1 MSWESTPA
9 PDLAAQVLAGLPTPV
24 LACDDA
30 GRVVFANAAVATLL
44 RRDEATLIGAQLEQL
59 IALRGRTVGG
69 EPTHQVLVARA
80 ARREQSPLRIPLVR
94 DGLEIEVECTPAP
107 GPGGLLILSLAYIH
121 DATEARGRPGS
132 HQLIFEHAPLG
143 ILHFDRTGVITDC
156 NDTFVAIIGSSRR
169 ILVGLNMLT
178 LPDGEMVRCVRA
190 ALAGEL
196 AGYEGDYRSATSG
209 KVTPVSVIMAPV
221 LEDDAITGCVGIVR
235 DDSERKAA
243 MTALRESEA
252 SFRALIEG
260 APDAIAVVHDRR
272 LVYANPTLARLLGH
286 GEASTIRGATI
297 DDLLHPDDRAQ
308 VPTTLA
314 FDDERGPPP
323 LAILRWRRGDGRLV
337 ETEAVVVPIRFGGAA
352 GVAVVARDVTEAN
365 LLRAR
370 LSRADR
376 LAALGTLAAGVAHE
390 INNPL
395 AYLMA
400 SLETALRA
408 LRRPK
413 PTSVDHLID
422 RALDGARRVRR
433 IVRDLRLFSSPDDA
447 QLAPI
452 DLHAVLDS
460 AENLCTGEIKHR
472 AQLDKNYQ
480 PVPAVLG
487 DEIRLGQVFV
497 NILVNAA
504 HAISADR
511 TDGHI
516 AIRTY
521 TTEDGHARIE
531 IADNG
536 VGIPAEQV
544 PHVFEPFVTTKP
556 VGVGTGL
563 GLSICHGLVTA
574 LGGEISLESTVGRGT
589 VVRVTL
595 PAASVP
601 VRERSDGPLPP
612 VPRGVPARI
621 LIVDDEANLLSSLQI
636 ELAER
641 HEVAIAATAE
651 EALELIVAGPDFDL
665 VLCDVMMAVTSGLDL
680 YRMLQRVRPDLIGR
694 FAFMT
699 GGVLSGDI
707 YQAVL
712 ATGRPRLDKPFS
724 IDDLEQ
730 LLAAAEAPRRAG

>member
-1 MSWESTPA
+1 MSWQGTAA
-9 PDLAAQVLAGLPTPV
+9 PDLASQVLAALPTPV
-24 LACDDA
+24 LACDEA
-30 GRVVFANAAVATLL
+30 GRVVFANAAVAALI
-44 RRDEATLIGAQLEQL
+44 RRDPAALIGAALADL
-59 IALRGRTVGG
+59 IAVRGRTVQG
-69 EPTHQVLVARA
+69 EPIHAVLITRA
-80 ARREQSPLRIPLVR
+80 SQREQSPLRVPLVR
-94 DGLEIEVECTPAP
+94 DGVEIEVECTPAL
-107 GPGGLLILSLAYIH
+107 GAGGLLVLPLAAIH

-143 ILHFDRTGVITDC
+143 ILHFDRNGVITDC
-156 NDTFVAIIGSSRR
+156 NDTFVAIIGSGRR
-169 ILVGLNMLT
+169 VLVGLSMLS
-178 LPDGEMVRCVRA
+178 LPDREMVRCVRA
-190 ALAGEL
+190 ALVGEL
-196 AGYEGDYRSATSG
+196 AGYEGDYRSATAG
-209 KVTPVSVIMAPV
+209 KTTPVSVIMAPV
-221 LEDDAITGCVGIVR
+221 LEDGVITGGVGIVR

-286 GEASTIRGATI
+286 ELPAIRGAVI
-297 DDLLHPDDRAQ
+297 DDLLHGDDRDQ

-314 FDDERGPPP
+314 FDDDRGPPP
-323 LAILRWRRGDGRLV
+323 LIMLRWRRSDGRLV

-352 GVAVVARDVTEAN
+352 GVAIVARDVTEAN

-400 SLETALRA
+400 SLETAMRA
-408 LRRPK
+408 LRRPRP
-413 PTSVDHLID
+413 PTIDHLID

-460 AENLCTGEIKHR
+460 AENLCMGEIKHR
-472 AQLDKNYQ
+472 AQLDKDYQ

-504 HAISADR
+504 HAISDDR
-511 TDGHI
+511 SDGRI

-521 TTEDGHARIE
+521 TTADGQARVE

-536 VGIPAEQV
+536 VGIPPEQV
-544 PHVFEPFVTTKP
+544 AHVFEPFVTSKP
-556 VGVGTGL
+556 IGVGTGL

-574 LGGEISLESTVGRGT
+574 LGGDITLESEVGRGT
-589 VVRVTL
+589 VVKVTL

-601 VRERSDGPLPP
+601 ARERTEGALPP
-612 VPRGVPARI
+612 VPRGMPARI
-621 LIVDDEANLLSSLQI
+621 LVVDDEANLLSSLQI

-641 HEVAIAATAE
+641 HEVAIAASAE

-665 VLCDVMMAVTSGLDL
+665 VLCDVMMAVTTGLDL
-680 YRMLQRVRPDLIGR
+680 FRMIQRVRPDLVTR

-699 GGVLSGDI
+699 GGVLSGDM
-707 YQAVL
+707 YQSMV

-724 IDDLEQ
+724 MDDIEQ

>member
-1 MSWESTPA
+1 MPWETTGA

-30 GRVVFANAAVATLL
+30 GRVVFANAAVAGLL
-44 RRDEATLIGAQLEQL
+44 RRDAASLIGATLEDL
-59 IALRGRTVGG
+59 IAVRGRTIQG
-69 EPTHQVLVARA
+69 EPIHAALVARA
-80 ARREQSPLRIPLVR
+80 TQREQSPLRIPLAR

-107 GPGGLLILSLAYIH
+107 GGGGLLVLSLAYIH

-143 ILHFDRTGVITDC
+143 IFHFDRTGVITDC
-156 NDTFVAIIGSSRR
+156 NDTFVAILGSSRR
-169 ILVGLNMLT
+169 VLVGLNMLS
-178 LPDGEMVRCVRA
+178 LPDHEMVRCVRA

-221 LEDDAITGCVGIVR
+221 VEDDAITGCVGIVR

-272 LVYANPTLARLLGH
+272 LVYANPTLARLLGQ
-286 GEASTIRGATI
+286 ELSAIRGATL
-297 DDLLHPDDRAQ
+297 DDLLHADDRDQ
-308 VPTTLA
+308 VPTILA
-314 FDDERGPPP
+314 FDDDRGPPP
-323 LAILRWRRGDGRLV
+323 LVMLRWRRGDGRLV

-352 GVAVVARDVTEAN
+352 GVAIVARDVTEAT

-400 SLETALRA
+400 SLETAMRA

-413 PTSVDHLID
+413 PTSIDHLVD

-452 DLHAVLDS
+452 DLHSVLDS
-460 AENLCTGEIKHR
+460 AENLCMGEIKHR
-472 AQLDKNYQ
+472 AQLDKDYR
-480 PVPAVLG
+480 PVPPVLG

-504 HAISADR
+504 HAI
-511 TDGHI
+511 TGGDGKI
-516 AIRTY
+516 EIRTY
-521 TTEDGHARIE
+521 TTADGQARVE
-531 IADNG
+531 IRDNG

-544 PHVFEPFVTTKP
+544 AHVFEPFVTTKP

-574 LGGEISLESTVGRGT
+574 LGGEISLESEVGHGT
-589 VVRVTL
+589 LVRVTL
-595 PAASVP
+595 PAASAP
-601 VRERSDGPLPP
+601 ARERSDGALPP
-612 VPRGVPARI
+612 IPRGVPARI

-651 EALELIVAGPDFDL
+651 EALELVVAGPDFDL
-665 VLCDVMMAVTSGLDL
+665 ILCDVMMAVTTGLDL
-680 YRMLQRVRPDLIGR
+680 FRMIQRVRPDLVAR

-699 GGVLSGDI
+699 GGVLSGDM
-707 YQAVL
+707 YQSMV

-724 IDDLEQ
+724 IDDIEQ
-730 LLAAAEAPRRAG
+730 LLAASEAPRRAG